1 MMQREHRPADR
12 IRIRRNPKKGRYEP
26 ATIDAILDR
35 GLVAHVAFVDRREP
49 VCIQMLYG
57 RIDRKLYIHGSRA
70 SRMMRLLAAGRQ
82 ACLTVTLMQ
91 GLVIARSAF
100 EHSANYESVVV
111 FGRFA
116 AIEGDDERLAALAA
130 FTNKLLPGRWDE
142 VRQPNA
148 KELNRAGVA
157 RATVFS
163 RFGSKLGVLEALSM
177 RCAGGPEMRA
187 VREAQRVE
195 DPVAAVEALLVAA
208 ATCGRRRAT
217 SWSSSRRS
225 RCSSPTRAGSS
236 TSSTTTSAAAWKPS
250 RVVFKKPGPLREGWT
265 VARATAALHAL
276 TSVETFMLLRRD
288 HGLPLAKVKQTI
300 VELSRTMLAEQEP
313 PKRERAGEV

>member
-195 DPVAAVEALLVAA
+195 DPVAAVEALLVAGCDLWEKEGYIMVQLKA
-208 ATCGRRRAT
+208 IAVLEPDA
-217 SWSSSRRS
+217 SRIIDEQYDDQRS
-225 RCSSPTRAGSS
+225 GMEALARGLQKAR
-236 TSSTTTSAAAWKPS
+236 
-250 RVVFKKPGPLREGWT
+250 T
-265 VARATAALHAL
+265 VARRLDGGTRDRGPPCAD
-276 TSVETFMLLRRD
+276 ERRD
-288 HGLPLAKVKQTI
+288 VHAAAPRPRPATRKGQADDRRTLAHHA
-300 VELSRTMLAEQEP
+300 R
-313 PKRERAGEV
+313 RARAA